1 MTAFLDC
8 LKQLEEKITSQDN
21 EFSLPYK
28 INQHKLED
36 KNGSS
41 YSIKFQLN
49 SFEEWTKALKYMLTN
64 LKWSL
69 AWVISNENSQR
80 EREIIKTGTTSF
92 HFILLFQ
99 YSISP
104 STSCYLKYYKYCLMY
119 KYFIYY
125 YIFGFFYFTSIF
137 FCFHFEWFFIKF
149 NLYLNKFIFKTQL
162 NLF

>member
-1 MTAFLDC
+1 MNKNNIWLKQKRIKGYKYYFDWDKKFEKGMTAFLDC

-69 AWVISNENSQR
+69 AWVISNENS
-80 EREIIKTGTTSF
+80 
-92 HFILLFQ
+92 
-99 YSISP
+99 
-104 STSCYLKYYKYCLMY
+104 
-119 KYFIYY
+119 
-125 YIFGFFYFTSIF
+125 
-137 FCFHFEWFFIKF
+137 
-149 NLYLNKFIFKTQL
+149 
-162 NLF
+162 